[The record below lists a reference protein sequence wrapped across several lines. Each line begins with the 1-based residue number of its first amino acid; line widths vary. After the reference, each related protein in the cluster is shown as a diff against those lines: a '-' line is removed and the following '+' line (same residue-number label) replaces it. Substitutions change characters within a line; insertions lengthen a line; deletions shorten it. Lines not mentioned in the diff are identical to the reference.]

1 MHVRHVDVDA
11 LTAHE
16 MNGHFFLPITRTPR
30 TAEDVCASLLRPNRI
45 DDELVAALTVE
56 HPEVEGPPAIHP
68 IVVGNVPRGAA
79 RSLQVGRCHIFV
91 RYGRAERRQ
100 AIGREPCVDRLLELL
115 DGRSDRWRSLREEG
129 TAAVAP
135 G

>member
-1 MHVRHVDVDA
+1 MHVPRVNVAA

-16 MNGHFFLPITRTPR
+16 MAGHFFLPIARTPG
-30 TAEDVCASLLRPNRI
+30 TAEDVCAALLRLNRI
-45 DDELVAALTVE
+45 DDELVTALTVE

-79 RSLQVGRCHIFV
+79 RSLQVGRRHIFV

-100 AIGREPCVDRLLELL
+100 AIGREPRVDRLLELL
-115 DGRSDRWRSLREEG
+115 DGRSDK
-129 TAAVAP
+129 
-135 G
+135 